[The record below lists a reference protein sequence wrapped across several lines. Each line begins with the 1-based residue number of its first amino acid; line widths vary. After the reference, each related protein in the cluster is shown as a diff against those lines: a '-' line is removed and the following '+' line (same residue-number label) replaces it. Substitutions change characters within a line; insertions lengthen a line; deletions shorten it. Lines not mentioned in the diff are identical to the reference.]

1 MKTMDLK
8 METILASWKVEEYIA
23 YLYLSIAN
31 ADMSIA
37 KIELELINHRLSLLL
52 KSYFP
57 NVNVDVVNLLE
68 YLKTASEMKS
78 DLERIKIIEALS
90 KKYRLSLEIK
100 WQIVS
105 DLLEL
110 VHVDDQMVYSEYRLM
125 HYIEASFTVWLC

>member
-1 MKTMDLK
+1 MNTLDQK
-8 METILASWKVEEYIA
+8 METILANWKVEEYIA

-37 KIELELINHRLSLLL
+37 KIELDLIHHRLAILL
-52 KSYFP
+52 KTNFP
-57 NVNVDVVNLLE
+57 SISVDVANLLDN
-68 YLKTASEMKS
+68 LRIASEMKS

-100 WQIVS
+100 GQIVS

-125 HYIEASFTVWLC
+125 HYIEASFTV